1 MTEKEALIAINT
13 VSGIG
18 SIKLKR
24 LLEYFG
30 QARKI
35 FLASKE
41 ELIKVSGISDKIAV
55 DIIKASAGKGLKE
68 EEALIKKHNVQ
79 ILSTQDD
86 DYPANLRN
94 IPDPPPVLYVKG
106 EFLPQD
112 DFAIAIVGSRR
123 ASFYGLSTAED
134 FAQKLGGAGISIV
147 SGMARGID
155 TAAHRG
161 ALKAKARTI
170 AVLGSGLANIYPPEN
185 KKLFEEISENGA
197 VVSEFPM
204 NTKPLAYNFPRRN
217 RIISGLSL
225 GVLVVEASRNS
236 GALITVDNAI
246 EQSREVFAVPGKVD
260 SANSFGTNSL
270 IKQGAKLVSNVEDI
284 IDELKPCFQ
293 NRIKEIEDKKPREN
307 QSGLIID
314 LGLSNNE
321 SKLYG
326 VISNSPKHID
336 EIVAEAGLN
345 IDSTLSMLI
354 NMELRHII
362 RQLPGK
368 LFVRENG

>member
-24 LLEYFG
+24 LFDHFG
-30 QARKI
+30 SAKGI
-35 FLASKE
+35 FLSSKQD
-41 ELIKVSGISDKIAV
+41 LVRISGISGQIAE
-55 DIIKASAGKGLKE
+55 DILKASCGKDLKE
-68 EEALIKKHNVQ
+68 EELLIKKHNVNIVS
-79 ILSTQDD
+79 ILDD
-86 DYPANLRN
+86 DYPENLKN

-106 EFLPQD
+106 RILPQD
-112 DFAIAIVGSRR
+112 DLSIAIVGSRR
-123 ASFYGLSTAED
+123 ASYYGLSTAED
-134 FAQKLGGAGISIV
+134 FAQKLGGFGITIV

-155 TAAHRG
+155 SAAHRG
-161 ALKAKARTI
+161 ALKVKSRTI

-185 KKLFEEISENGA
+185 KNLFEEISESGA
-197 VVSEFPM
+197 AISEFPM
-204 NTKPLAYNFPRRN
+204 KTKPLAYNFPRRN

-225 GVLVVEASRNS
+225 GVVVVEASRNS
-236 GALITVDNAI
+236 GALITVDNAL

-270 IKQGAKLVSNVEDI
+270 IKQGAKLVSSLEDI
-284 IDELKPCFQ
+284 VEELKPYFK
-293 NRIKEIEDKKPREN
+293 NRIKEIKDNKPKRNEPRP
-307 QSGLIID
+307 LAD
-314 LGLSNNE
+314 LDLSNKE
-321 SKLYG
+321 TKLYD
-326 VISNSPKHID
+326 VISNTPKHID
-336 EIVAEAGLN
+336 EIVTEAGLN

-354 NMELRHII
+354 NMELRHIV

>member
-1 MTEKEALIAINT
+1 MTEKEALVAINT
-13 VSGIG
+13 VLGIG

-24 LLEYFG
+24 LLDHFG

-41 ELIKVSGISDKIAV
+41 ELIKVSGISEKIAL
-55 DIIKASAGKGLKE
+55 DIIKSSNGKDLKE
-68 EEALIKKHNVQ
+68 EETLIKKYNVE
-79 ILSTQDD
+79 ILSILDS
-86 DYPANLRN
+86 DYPANLKS

-106 EFLPQD
+106 KILPQD
-112 DFAIAIVGSRR
+112 DLAVAIVGSRR
-123 ASFYGLSTAED
+123 ASYYGLATAED
-134 FAQKLGGAGISIV
+134 FAQKLGNLGISIV

-155 TAAHRG
+155 SAAHRG
-161 ALKAKARTI
+161 ALKIKARTI

-185 KKLFEEISENGA
+185 KNLFEEISNNGA
-197 VVSEFPM
+197 VISEFPM
-204 NTKPLAYNFPRRN
+204 KTKPLAYNFPRRN

-225 GVLVVEASRNS
+225 GVVVVEASRNS
-236 GALITVDNAI
+236 GALITVDSAL

-260 SANSFGTNSL
+260 SATSFGTNSL

-284 IDELKPCFQ
+284 IEELKPYFQ
-293 NRIKEIEDKKPREN
+293 NRIKEIKSKEVAKNKSR
-307 QSGLIID
+307 LIEAPD
-314 LGLSNNE
+314 LSNNE
-321 SKLYG
+321 SRLYG
-326 VISNSPKHID
+326 VISESPKHID
-336 EIVAEAGLN
+336 EIAVESGLN